1 MKKIFRVIAVI
12 LCISM
17 LFLSGCAAAPAA
29 TDTTIGE
36 TGLLI
41 LRVNPEIEIAYDKD
55 GKVLSLTGKN
65 EDGKRIVSAM
75 QDYTGKSC
83 DSVLQDLIMEIDKAG
98 YFAGE
103 IDGQQKNIVLQI
115 EPGSVL
121 PSDHFL
127 TDMSTCTQE
136 AVKGLSLTSGIVTIG
151 KSDYDPAYD
160 TQSQSSSYITLEKA
174 KEIALAQANVSKEDA
189 VFSDKDFDFEKGNP
203 IFELEFYANGM
214 EYEYDVH
221 AVTGDVLKAQ
231 HEVVTEP
238 WANQAAGADNGA
250 TYSDAAYGNVS
261 SQSSGTAG
269 SSQNGNA
276 GGYRTTDYTDYT
288 NYTNYTD
295 DTDYRR

>member
-115 EPGSVL
+115 EQNGFRAYY
-121 PSDHFL
+121 H
-127 TDMSTCTQE
+127 
-136 AVKGLSLTSGIVTIG
+136 SG
-151 KSDYDPAYD
+151 
-160 TQSQSSSYITLEKA
+160 
-174 KEIALAQANVSKEDA
+174 
-189 VFSDKDFDFEKGNP
+189 
-203 IFELEFYANGM
+203 
-214 EYEYDVH
+214 
-221 AVTGDVLKAQ
+221 
-231 HEVVTEP
+231 
-238 WANQAAGADNGA
+238 
-250 TYSDAAYGNVS
+250 
-261 SQSSGTAG
+261 G
-269 SSQNGNA
+269 SSTSI
-276 GGYRTTDYTDYT
+276 YL
-288 NYTNYTD
+288 NYSGARFYLAF
-295 DTDYRR
+295 R